1 MSTANLEETYQLKEQ
16 RRHILEN
23 GDTYVGSVEEDE
35 ILGWVLS
42 GENMIHRKYKM
53 VPALYKCF
61 DEGLVN
67 CRDHFIRQQGKI
79 EAKTIDDVKPVT
91 IIDINVDINDGIVTL
106 YNDGDGIDVAKHPK
120 HKIYIPEMIF
130 ANLMSSTNYNKD
142 EKKIVGG
149 KNGFGVKL
157 IYIYS
162 VWGKV
167 ETVDHRRGLK
177 YSQEFV
183 DNLSTI
189 KKPKISK
196 VKGKPYTKIQFK
208 LDFERFGLKGM
219 DNDIVELFRKRAYDM
234 AAVTDRSVRV
244 RFNNEMVPV
253 RTMED
258 YVNLYI
264 GKNKV
269 ENKRVFETQGR
280 WEVGVCNSPIGEFTH
295 VAFVNGI
302 HTKVGGKH
310 VDYVI
315 NQITRKVGAYI
326 LAKKKIKVSATSI
339 KEQLMI
345 FINVAIENPSFDSQT
360 KNNLTTP
367 SGKFGSKYDMS
378 DKFIEDIVKKLG
390 VMEAAI
396 NITQVKENKKASAE
410 TDGSQT
416 RTIRGIPK
424 LIDAN
429 YAGTLKSKE
438 CTLILCEGDSAKA
451 GIMSGLSREDR
462 NIIGLFPLKGKVM
475 NTSGELP
482 SKINNNAEI
491 AAIKKIIGLKTDTKY
506 RTREDVNKNLRYG
519 KILFMTDQDLDGSHI
534 KGLCINLFN
543 SQWPELVKINS
554 FLGFMNTP
562 ILKVKKGARER
573 SFYSEQE
580 YNNWK
585 EKNNDGKG
593 WTTKYF
599 KGLGTSTAKEFKQY
613 FKDKR
618 LISFQH
624 SGAECSDAIDKAFNK
639 KRADDRKDWLR
650 NYDKDAYLDIKS
662 GDVSYKRWAD
672 NELLHFSKYDCD
684 RSIANLIDGNKIST
698 RKILFAA
705 FKRNLTK
712 EIKVAQFA
720 GYVSEHSGYHHGEQS
735 LVGAII
741 GMAAEY
747 TGTNNISLFTPNGQ
761 FGTRLKGGED
771 HASERYIFTQLSP
784 ITKYVYPEA
793 DNRIL
798 NYKDDDGQSVEPEY
812 YVPIIPMICVN
823 GGKGI
828 GTGFSSDIPQC
839 NVYNIIDYILYRI
852 SGKVKKCPDIELHYE
867 GFNGTIERLTD
878 TKYLIKG
885 CYEIIGVDT
894 IRITELPIGTWTEKY
909 KTYIEQ
915 LMDKKSDKKTQRCIV
930 KSYKDLCTDTTIDFE
945 IKLVSGG
952 VNKLL
957 TQSSDYNC
965 NGIEK
970 TFKLYTTKQTTNM
983 WLFNQYQQLKK
994 YRSISEII
1002 DAYIPVRLETY
1013 EKRIAYLIKEL
1024 ERDVKIL
1031 HNKSRFI
1038 QEQCDDVIDLRK
1050 KKKNAVIELLSE
1062 NKYDIIDE
1070 DEEYKYLRSMKFE
1083 DVEEENVVKL
1093 NTIKDNKINEL
1104 EELKNK
1110 TPTDLWETELILL
1123 REKYIAYLRDKKAR
1137 QSGAVKIVGG
1147 GKKKIKLNKSKKN

>member
-1 MSTANLEETYQLKEQ
+1 MSTNLEETYQLKEQ

-23 GDTYVGSVEEDE
+23 SDTYVGSVEEDE
-35 ILGWVLS
+35 VTGWVLS
-42 GENMIHRKYKM
+42 GDSMVFKKYKL

-61 DEGLVN
+61 DEGMVN
-67 CRDHFIRQQGKI
+67 CRDHFIRQQEKI
-79 EAKTIDDVKPVT
+79 AQKTIKNAKPVT
-91 IIDINVDINDGIVTL
+91 IIDININMETGIITL
-106 YNDGDGIDVAKHPK
+106 FNNGDGIDVAEHPK

-130 ANLMSSTNYNKD
+130 ANLMSSTNYNKK

-177 YSQEFV
+177 YSQEFT

-189 KKPKISK
+189 KKPKITK
-196 VKGKPYTKIQFK
+196 AKGITPYTKVQFK

-219 DNDIVELFRKRAYDM
+219 TEDIVELFRKRAYDM
-234 AAVTDRSVRV
+234 AAVTDQSVSV
-244 RFNNEMVPV
+244 RFNNELVPV
-253 RTMED
+253 RTMGD
-258 YVNLYI
+258 YISLYI
-264 GKNKV
+264 GTDKIA
-269 ENKRVFETQGR
+269 NKRVFENQGR
-280 WEVGVCNSPIGEFTH
+280 WYVGVCNSPMGEFTH

-315 NQITRKVGAYI
+315 NLITRKVGAYI
-326 LAKKKIKVSATSI
+326 LAKKKIKVTATSI

-367 SGKFGSKYDMS
+367 SGKFGSRYEMS

-396 NITQVKENKKASAE
+396 NITQVKENKKSSVE

-424 LIDAN
+424 LVDAN
-429 YAGTLKSKE
+429 HAGTLKSRD

-451 GIMSGLSREDR
+451 GIMSGLSKEDR
-462 NIIGLFPLKGKVM
+462 NVIGLFPLKGKVM

-482 SKINNNAEI
+482 SRINNNAEI
-491 AAIKKIIGLKTDTKY
+491 AAIKKIMGLKSDIKY
-506 RTREDVNKNLRYG
+506 LTRDDVNTNLRYG

-543 SQWPELVKINS
+543 SQWPELVKIDS
-554 FLGFMNTP
+554 FLGYMNTP
-562 ILKVKKGARER
+562 IIKARRRTKEI
-573 SFYSEQE
+573 SFYSDQE
-580 YNNWK
+580 YKNWK
-585 EKNNDGKG
+585 KKNNEGKG
-593 WTTKYF
+593 WSIKYF

-613 FKDKR
+613 FQEKR
-618 LISFQH
+618 LITFKH
-624 SGAECSDAIDKAFNK
+624 SGEECSDAIDKAFNK
-639 KRADDRKDWLR
+639 KRADDRKGWLR
-650 NYDKDAYLDIKS
+650 DYDKDAFLDIDA
-662 GDVSYKRWAD
+662 GDVSYKGWTD
-672 NELLHFSKYDCD
+672 NELIHFSKYDCD
-684 RSIANLIDGNKIST
+684 RSIANLVDGNKIST
-698 RKILFAA
+698 RKILYAA

-712 EIKVAQFA
+712 EVKVAQFS

-747 TGTNNISLFTPNGQ
+747 IGTNNISLLTPNGQ

-771 HASERYIFTQLSP
+771 HASERYIFTQLST
-784 ITKYVYPEA
+784 ITKYLYPDA
-793 DNRIL
+793 DNNIL
-798 NYKDDDGQSVEPEY
+798 NYKDDDGSSVEPEY

-839 NVYNIIDYILYRI
+839 NVYNIMDYVLYKI
-852 SGKVKKCPDIELHYE
+852 GGNVKKCPNIELYYE
-867 GFNGTIERLTD
+867 GFTGTIDKLTE

-885 CYEIIGVDT
+885 KYEIIGVDI

-909 KTYIEQ
+909 KAYIEQ
-915 LMDKKSDKKTQRCIV
+915 LMDKKSDKKNQLYIV
-930 KSYKDLCTDTTIDFE
+930 KSYKDLCTDTTVDFE
-945 IKLVSGG
+945 IKLTSGS

-957 TQSSDYNC
+957 TQSADYNC

-970 TFKLYTTKQTTNM
+970 VFKLYTTKQVTNM
-983 WLFNQYQQLKK
+983 WLFNENQQLKK
-994 YRSISEII
+994 YKTISEII
-1002 DAYIPVRLETY
+1002 DAYIPVRLEAY
-1013 EKRIAYLIKEL
+1013 EKRIAYLIQEL
-1024 ERDVKIL
+1024 EREVKIL

-1038 QEQCDDVIDLRK
+1038 QEQCDDIIDLRK
-1050 KKKNAVIELLSE
+1050 KKKNEVISLLE
-1062 NKYDIIDE
+1062 AKGYDVIDN
-1070 DEEYKYLRSMKFE
+1070 DDDFKYLRAMKFE
-1083 DVEEENVVKL
+1083 DIEEENVVKL
-1093 NTIKDNKINEL
+1093 NMLKDSKILEL
-1104 EELKNK
+1104 EELRNK
-1110 TPTDLWETELILL
+1110 TAKNVWITELGVL
-1123 REKYIAYLRDKKAR
+1123 RKQYKIYITDRKGRQTGALKHASKKKK
-1137 QSGAVKIVGG
+1137 VKI
-1147 GKKKIKLNKSKKN
+1147 IKDTKN

>member
-1 MSTANLEETYQLKEQ
+1 MSGANLEETYQLKEQ

-35 ILGWVLS
+35 ITGWVLS
-42 GENMIHRKYKM
+42 GETMKYGKYKF

-67 CRDHFIRQQGKI
+67 SRDHFIRQQSKI
-79 EAKTIDDVKPVT
+79 EGKTIEDAKPVT
-91 IIDINVDINDGIVTL
+91 MIDINVNIESGIVTL
-106 YNDGDGIDVAKHPK
+106 MNDGDGIDIAKHPK

-162 VWGKV
+162 TWGKV

-177 YSQEFV
+177 YSQEFT

-189 KKPKISK
+189 KKPKITK

-208 LDFERFGLKGM
+208 LDFERFGIKGITE
-219 DNDIVELFRKRAYDM
+219 DIVDLFRKRAYDM
-234 AAVTDRSVRV
+234 AAVTDKSVKV
-244 RFNNEMVPV
+244 RFNNEMIPV
-253 RTMED
+253 RSMED
-258 YVNLYI
+258 YISLYI

-269 ENKRVFETQGR
+269 ENKRVFENQGR
-280 WEVGVCNSPIGEFTH
+280 WAVGVCNSPIGEFTH

-315 NQITRKVGAYI
+315 NQITRKVTAYI
-326 LAKKKIKVSATSI
+326 LTKKKVKVSATSI

-367 SGKFGSKYDMS
+367 SGKFGSKYEMS

-416 RTIRGIPK
+416 KTIRGIPK

-429 YAGTLKSKE
+429 YAGTLKSKD

-451 GIMSGLSREDR
+451 GIMSGLSKEDR
-462 NIIGLFPLKGKVM
+462 NVIGLFPLKGKVM
-475 NTSGELP
+475 NTSGELQ
-482 SKINNNAEI
+482 SKINNNSEI
-491 AAIKKIIGLKTDTKY
+491 AAIKKIIGLKSDTKY
-506 RTREDVNKNLRYG
+506 RTREDVNNSLRYG

-562 ILKVKKGARER
+562 ILKARKGTKEL

-580 YNNWK
+580 YKEWK
-585 EKNNDGKG
+585 SKNNDGKG
-593 WTTKYF
+593 WSIKYF

-613 FKDKR
+613 FQDRR
-618 LISFQH
+618 LITFQH
-624 SGAECSDAIDKAFNK
+624 SGSQCSDAIDKAFNK
-639 KRADDRKDWLR
+639 KRADDRKEWLR
-650 NYDKDAYLDIKS
+650 NYDKDAFLDIES

-684 RSIANLIDGNKIST
+684 RSIANLVDGNKIST
-698 RKILFAA
+698 RKILYAA

-747 TGTNNISLFTPNGQ
+747 TGTNNISMFTPNGQ

-784 ITKYVYPEA
+784 ITKYIYPDA
-793 DNRIL
+793 DNSIL

-812 YVPIIPMICVN
+812 YVPIVPMICVN

-839 NVYNIIDYILYRI
+839 NVNNIIDYILYRI
-852 SGKVKKCPDIELHYE
+852 DDTKNKCPDIELYYE
-867 GFNGTIERLTD
+867 GFKGVIDKLTE
-878 TKYLIKG
+878 TKYLVKG

-909 KTYIEQ
+909 KTYLEQ
-915 LMDKKSDKKTQRCIV
+915 LMDKKGKSTII
-930 KSYKDLCTDTTIDFE
+930 KSYKDLCTDTTVDFE
-945 IKLVSGG
+945 IKLVSGT
-952 VNKLL
+952 VNRLL
-957 TQSSDYNC
+957 TQSGEYNC

-970 TFKLYTTKQTTNM
+970 IFKLYTTKQITNM
-983 WLFNQYQQLKK
+983 WLFNQHQQLKK
-994 YRSISEII
+994 YKTIAGII

-1013 EKRIAYLIKEL
+1013 EKRIVYLINEL
-1024 ERDVKIL
+1024 EREVKIL

-1050 KKKNAVIELLSE
+1050 KKKQEVIELL
-1062 NKYDIIDE
+1062 NKIGYDIIDE
-1070 DEEYKYLRSMKFE
+1070 DEEFKYLRAMKFE
-1083 DVEEENVVKL
+1083 DIEEENVIKL
-1093 NTIKDNKINEL
+1093 NTLKNNKIQEL
-1104 EELKNK
+1104 EDLKNK
-1110 TPTDLWETELILL
+1110 TPVSIWIEELTILRKKYKEYLNDRKL
-1123 REKYIAYLRDKKAR
+1123 RQMGVAKSI
-1137 QSGAVKIVGG
+1137 
-1147 GKKKIKLNKSKKN
+1147 GKKKKVKIIKDTKN